1 MDNLKCENLGLR
13 NQTLESEK
21 ARALVRAM
29 ECNVESVELCDEVR
43 LDIKALA

>member
-1 MDNLKCENLGLR
+1 MPVGNYNVSNCDIICIMDNLKCENLGLR

-21 ARALVRAM
+21 ARALVR
-29 ECNVESVELCDEVR
+29 

>member
-1 MDNLKCENLGLR
+1 MDNLKCEKLGLR